1 MTIVNLH
8 GILGQEYGRTFKLNL
23 SNPRHVLEAIDCS
36 KTGFIKRVISLH
48 TDGLGYEII
57 VDRKKLSQPSDI
69 ENISNV
75 QTIDLVPIIAGSS
88 GFEAL
93 ILAGLKKAF
102 FAIVFATIQYA
113 LTPKPEVDS
122 LEIQADANKSSL
134 VFIAITISSS
144 AALPAL
150 SPIPLIVHS
159 ICLTPADKPDKAF
172 ATANPRS
179 LWQWAEI
186 IALSILGT
194 LFNTDSNWV
203 VALLTFISSSAF

>member
-88 GFEAL
+88 GFEL

-134 VFIAITISSS
+134 VFSNRVNIASQGSPVPVGYGRLKVGTQVIQATIKSYPQFRDPNVILTDGRYRSDVAVQTNVS
-144 AALPAL
+144 EGDATFLNPTNF
-150 SPIPLIVHS
+150 IPS
-159 ICLTPADKPDKAF
+159 
-172 ATANPRS
+172 
-179 LWQWAEI
+179 
-186 IALSILGT
+186 
-194 LFNTDSNWV
+194 
-203 VALLTFISSSAF
+203 